1 MSCEVTVHLMDELNQ
16 PDHGNYL
23 SVGIGPEFNGNCFS
37 SGDQTIE
44 EIPLWDAALTIKE
57 SNFGDKVVISGADG
71 PSGGSGLHGEFTV
84 PCDMVNVKQ
93 YNRSGQPMK
102 DLTCQDIK
110 RKTGKLSGRPSD
122 SGEFPVPR

>member
-1 MSCEVTVHLMDELNQ
+1 MGCEVTVKLMNELNQ

-23 SVGIGPEFNGNCFS
+23 SVGIGPEFDGNCFP

-44 EIPLWDAALTIKE
+44 EVPLWDATLTIEE
-57 SNFGDKVVISGADG
+57 SNFGDRVVISGADG
-71 PSGGSGLHGEFTV
+71 PSGGSGLYGEFTV
-84 PCDMVNVKQ
+84 PCDMLNVKQ
-93 YNRSGQPMK
+93 DRLGQPMK

-110 RKTGKLSGRPSD
+110 RKTGKLSERPTD